1 MNQSLLSAE
10 FLLGCR
16 LRTADGADAGLTD
29 LILDTEQWSVQFLA
43 VDAQQWAL
51 DRDLVLTPRLLSG
64 VDEARS
70 EFTLDLTGAELRAS
84 PQLDMDDEGFAGFD
98 NAEET
103 TPAWRRHWQA
113 EMQPEGGI
121 DPPPPPAEEDEVA
134 ADLGAETQVSAEQLV
149 RMDVL
154 RTLAIRTTDGVALRL
169 EDLLIDDSDWSLAY
183 LQTVLPADAGAD
195 AHDLRCL
202 VPRQGIQVLDR
213 AGESLYVGVSSQQL
227 RAAPSEPL
235 PATTAP
241 DDATAQVLSLSS

>member
-1 MNQSLLSAE
+1 MSQSLLSAE
-10 FLLGCR
+10 LLLGCR
-16 LRTADGADAGLTD
+16 LRTADGAEAGLTD

-43 VDAQQWAL
+43 VDAQRWAL

-64 VDEARS
+64 VDEARR
-70 EFTLDLTGAELRAS
+70 ELTLGLTGAELRAS

-98 NAEET
+98 NAAET

-113 EMQPEGGI
+113 EMQPEAGV

-154 RTLAIRTTDGVALRL
+154 RTLAIRATDGVDLRV

-183 LQTVLPADAGAD
+183 LQAVLPADASAG

-202 VPRQGIQVLDR
+202 VPRQGIQALDR
-213 AGESLYVGVSSQQL
+213 AGEMLHLGVSSQQL
-227 RAAPSEPL
+227 RDAPQAPL
-235 PATTAP
+235 PVTTAP
-241 DDATAQVLSLSS
+241 EDATAHVLSLSG